1 MFELETLTRELQK
14 SVPHLEAYLV
24 FLVGFVLTIVT
35 VTYLKVFV
43 YKLLPSSYKLYFLFS
58 CVQCTGFWV
67 TLLLLL
73 AVYLV
78 FGFLLEIN
86 LFLYIVSII
95 SLVYSLLTSPLFKS
109 LQLNFWFIKNNS
121 ILPKFIIVAAYILF
135 TMETI
140 TLGHTPMFNFL
151 VVPLAFS
158 LLYVVLLNIFRVI
171 KRKKY
176 GQVYRV

>member
-1 MFELETLTRELQK
+1 MSDLPGLLKAIYESMLYPAIYF
-14 SVPHLEAYLV
+14 ALV
-24 FLVGFVLTIVT
+24 IGFVLTLVT
-35 VTYLKVFV
+35 VKYLKVFI
-43 YKLLPSSYKLYFLFS
+43 YKYLPTNYKAYYLLS

-95 SLVYSLLTSPLFKS
+95 SLVYSLLTSPLFKP

-140 TLGHTPMFNFL
+140 ILGHTPMFNFL

-158 LLYVVLLNIFRVI
+158 LLYVVLLNIFRE
-171 KRKKY
+171 K
-176 GQVYRV
+176 